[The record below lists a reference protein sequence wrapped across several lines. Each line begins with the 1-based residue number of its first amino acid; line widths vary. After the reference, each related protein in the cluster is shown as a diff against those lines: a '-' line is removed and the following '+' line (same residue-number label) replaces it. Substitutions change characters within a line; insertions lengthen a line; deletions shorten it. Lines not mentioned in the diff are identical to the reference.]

1 MIGKNFKVNVIMR
14 VMLLAGSV
22 CAGDLMKGTPAKE
35 NTASSSV
42 LWQQNIS
49 DAMKII
55 VEKQN
60 PVAAQIL
67 CYDIQQKKIIASK
80 TYGRSMPPFA
90 PMSLLK
96 PFVITA
102 ALEAG
107 TVKTDDL
114 IDCENGRVHIEEKV
128 LADVHKYGKIT
139 VAEILKNSSNIGT
152 WRIAQKL
159 GFEPLQNFLEQAGFK
174 KCSDMKKGELE
185 FARYAIGAKHLVSPE
200 DLISAWVHL
209 LKYPQTI
216 VAIRNPRGT
225 TSFHLQDNQ
234 HKYTYAVIGYLPVK
248 NPRYILLLTA
258 HDFTK
263 SSGSTQGLSYMYQ
276 RWKDLEAKFNREVK

>member
-1 MIGKNFKVNVIMR
+1 
-14 VMLLAGSV
+14 MLFIAGTVGAADISA
-22 CAGDLMKGTPAKE
+22 AG
-35 NTASSSV
+35 
-42 LWQQNIS
+42 QQNIS
-49 DAMKII
+49 DSMAQI
-55 VEKQN
+55 VDKQN
-60 PVAAQIL
+60 PAAAEIL
-67 CYDIQQKKIIASK
+67 LYDIQQKKIIASK

-114 IDCENGRVHIEEKV
+114 IDCENGRVLIEEKV

-174 KCSDMKKGELE
+174 KSLDMKKGELE
-185 FARYAIGAKHLVSPE
+185 FARYAIGAKHIVSPE
-200 DLISAWVHL
+200 DVITAWAYL
-209 LKYPQTI
+209 LKYPET
-216 VAIRNPRGT
+216 VKAIKNPLGT
-225 TSFHLQDNQ
+225 TAFHLKDNQ
-234 HKYTYAVIGYLPVK
+234 HKYTCTVVGYFPADK
-248 NPRYILLLTA
+248 PGYILLLTA

-263 SSGSTQGLSYMYQ
+263 SSGSMQGISFLRQ
-276 RWKDLEAKFNREVK
+276 QWKSLETKFNSMVK

>member
-22 CAGDLMKGTPAKE
+22 CAGDLMKVTPTKE

-42 LWQQNIS
+42 LWQQKVS
-49 DAMKII
+49 DTMQQI
-55 VEKQN
+55 VDKQN
-60 PVAAQIL
+60 PAAAKIL
-67 CYDIQQKKIIASK
+67 LYDIQQKKIIASK

-107 TVKTDDL
+107 VVKMDEP
-114 IDCENGRVHIEEKV
+114 IDCESGRVLIEGKV

-152 WRIAQKL
+152 WMIAQKL
-159 GFEPLQNFLEQAGFK
+159 GFTPLESFLKQA
-174 KCSDMKKGELE
+174 
-185 FARYAIGAKHLVSPE
+185 
-200 DLISAWVHL
+200 
-209 LKYPQTI
+209 
-216 VAIRNPRGT
+216 
-225 TSFHLQDNQ
+225 
-234 HKYTYAVIGYLPVK
+234 
-248 NPRYILLLTA
+248 
-258 HDFTK
+258 DF
-263 SSGSTQGLSYMYQ
+263 
-276 RWKDLEAKFNREVK
+276 

>member
-22 CAGDLMKGTPAKE
+22 CAGDLMKVIPAKE

-42 LWQQNIS
+42 LWQQKIS
-49 DAMKII
+49 DTMQQI
-55 VEKQN
+55 VDKQN
-60 PVAAQIL
+60 PAAAKIL
-67 CYDIQQKKIIASK
+67 LYDILQKKIIASK
-80 TYGRSMPPFA
+80 IYGRSMPPFA

-107 TVKTDDL
+107 TVKMNDL
-114 IDCENGRVHIEEKV
+114 IDCGDGRIQVGEHW
-128 LADVHKYGKIT
+128 LRDVRPLGKIT

-159 GFEPLQNFLEQAGFK
+159 GFAPLESFLKQAGFPK
-174 KCSDMKKGELE
+174 RLDMKKGELE
-185 FARYAIGAKHLVSPE
+185 FSRYAIGAKHIVSPE
-200 DLISAWVHL
+200 DVITVWAYL
-209 LKYPQTI
+209 LKYPET
-216 VAIRNPRGT
+216 VKAIKNPLGT
-225 TSFHLQDNQ
+225 TAFHLKENQ
-234 HKYTYAVIGYLPVK
+234 HKYTYAVVGYLPADK
-248 NPRYILLLTA
+248 PKYILLLTA

-263 SSGSTQGLSYMYQ
+263 SSGSMQGISFLRQ
-276 RWKDLEAKFNREVK
+276 QWKNLETKFNSMVK

>member
-22 CAGDLMKGTPAKE
+22 CAGDLMKATPTKE

-42 LWQQNIS
+42 LWQQKVS
-49 DAMKII
+49 DTMQQI
-55 VEKQN
+55 VDKQN
-60 PVAAQIL
+60 PAAAEIL
-67 CYDIQQKKIIASK
+67 LYDIQQKKIIASK

-107 TVKTDDL
+107 TVKMDEP
-114 IDCENGRVHIEEKV
+114 IDCESGRVLIEEKV

-159 GFEPLQNFLEQAGFK
+159 GFTPVDNFLKQAGFK

-185 FARYAIGAKHLVSPE
+185 FARYAIGAKHIITPE
-200 DLISAWVHL
+200 DVITAWAYL
-209 LKYPQTI
+209 LKYPET
-216 VAIRNPRGT
+216 VKAIKNPLGT
-225 TSFHLQDNQ
+225 TAFHFKDNQ
-234 HKYTYAVIGYLPVK
+234 HKYTCTVVGYFPADK
-248 NPRYILLLTA
+248 PGYILLLTA
-258 HDFTK
+258 HDLTK
-263 SSGSTQGLSYMYQ
+263 SSGMQGISFMRQ
-276 RWKDLEAKFNREVK
+276 QWKSLETKFNSMVK

>member
-1 MIGKNFKVNVIMR
+1 MIGKNFKVNVVMR
-14 VMLLAGSV
+14 VLLLTGSV

-67 CYDIQQKKIIASK
+67 CYDIQQKKIIVSK
-80 TYGRSMPPFA
+80 TNGQNMPQFA

-102 ALEAG
+102 ALKTG
-107 TVKTDDL
+107 VVKMDEP
-114 IDCENGRVHIEEKV
+114 IDCENGRVLIEGKV

-152 WRIAQKL
+152 WMIAQKL
-159 GFEPLQNFLEQAGFK
+159 GFTPLESFLKQAGFK
-174 KCSDMKKGELE
+174 KSLDMKKGDLE
-185 FARYAIGAKHLVSPE
+185 FSRYAIGAKHIVSPE
-200 DLISAWVHL
+200 DVIEAWVYL
-209 LKYPQTI
+209 LKYPET
-216 VAIRNPRGT
+216 VKAIKNPLGAT
-225 TSFHLQDNQ
+225 AFFLKGNQ
-234 HKYTYAVIGYLPVK
+234 HKYTYAVVGYLPADK
-248 NPRYILLLTA
+248 PRYILLLTA

-263 SSGSTQGLSYMYQ
+263 SNGSMQGISFLRQ
-276 RWKDLEAKFNREVK
+276 QWKNLENKFNSMVK

>member
-1 MIGKNFKVNVIMR
+1 MIGKNLKVNVIMR

-22 CAGDLMKGTPAKE
+22 CAGDLMKVIPAKE

-42 LWQQNIS
+42 LWQQKIS
-49 DAMKII
+49 DTMQQI
-55 VEKQN
+55 VDKQN
-60 PVAAQIL
+60 PAAAEIL
-67 CYDIQQKKIIASK
+67 LYDILQKKIIASK

-107 TVKTDDL
+107 TVKMNDL
-114 IDCENGRVHIEEKV
+114 IDCENGRVLVEGKV
-128 LADVHKYGKIT
+128 LTDVHKYGKIT

-159 GFEPLQNFLEQAGFK
+159 GFTPLESFLKQAGFK
-174 KCSDMKKGELE
+174 KSLDMKKGELE
-185 FARYAIGAKHLVSPE
+185 FSRYAIGAKHVVSPE
-200 DLISAWVHL
+200 DVIAAWAHL
-209 LKYPQTI
+209 LKYPET
-216 VAIRNPRGT
+216 VKAIKNPLSAT
-225 TSFHLQDNQ
+225 AFHLKDNQ
-234 HKYTYAVIGYLPVK
+234 HKYTYAVVGYLPADK
-248 NPRYILLLTA
+248 PRYILLLTA

-263 SSGSTQGLSYMYQ
+263 SSGSMQGISFLHQ
-276 RWKDLEAKFNREVK
+276 QWKNLETKFNSTVK

>member
-22 CAGDLMKGTPAKE
+22 CAGDLMEVTPTKE

-42 LWQQNIS
+42 LWQQMVS
-49 DAMKII
+49 DTMQQI
-55 VEKQN
+55 VDKQN
-60 PVAAQIL
+60 PAAAKIL
-67 CYDIQQKKIIASK
+67 LYDIQQKKIIASK

-114 IDCENGRVHIEEKV
+114 IDCENGRALIEEKV

-276 RWKDLEAKFNREVK
+276 RWKDLEVKFNREVK